1 MTAKHAPS
9 MADKL
14 DQACPF
20 SGARFSSDL
29 CRLLGGLR
37 R

>member
-1 MTAKHAPS
+1 MIAKYAPS
-9 MADKL
+9 MAGKPN
-14 DQACPF
+14 QACPF